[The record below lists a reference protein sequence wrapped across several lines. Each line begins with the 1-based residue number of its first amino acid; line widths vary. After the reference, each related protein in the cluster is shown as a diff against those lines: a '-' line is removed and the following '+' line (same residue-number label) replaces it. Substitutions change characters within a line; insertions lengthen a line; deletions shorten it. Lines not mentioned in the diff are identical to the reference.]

1 MDDVVAVDGSVVVVA
16 GAAGGAIVAALMPD
30 WVGGCGCG
38 ACSAGCG
45 MPDAEGG

>member
-1 MDDVVAVDGSVVVVA
+1 MDDVAAVDGSVVVVA

-38 ACSAGCG
+38 AGCG
-45 MPDAEGG
+45 TPDAEGG